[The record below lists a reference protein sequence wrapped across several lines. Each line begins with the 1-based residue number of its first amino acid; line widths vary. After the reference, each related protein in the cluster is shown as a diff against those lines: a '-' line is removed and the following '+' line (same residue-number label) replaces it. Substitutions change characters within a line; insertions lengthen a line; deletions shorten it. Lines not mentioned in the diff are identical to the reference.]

1 MKKIASNIGTI
12 STIHEIKN
20 ALFGDWKSTTGC
32 RYDVY
37 AEDDGSVRVC
47 KHKVM
52 TTEAIE
58 AASEWLSKNKA
69 VYGSKTVAY
78 TYLNGIKAII
88 VCAYLSNGKVTTGTA
103 KFNEKDPY
111 YSTTLGKA
119 LAYSRA
125 SGEKL
130 PFEVAEYLGIQ
141 Q

>member
-1 MKKIASNIGTI
+1 MKKIANNVYAI
-12 STIHEIKN
+12 SMLSAIRKAIAT
-20 ALFGDWKSTTGC
+20 GD

-37 AEDDGSVRVC
+37 AEDNGTIRVC

-52 TTEAIE
+52 TSEAIE
-58 AASEWLSKNKA
+58 AASEWLSKNEA
-69 VYGSKTVAY
+69 VYGSETVAY
-78 TYLNGIKAII
+78 TYLNGLDAIT

-111 YSTTLGKA
+111 YSVTLGKA

-130 PFEVAEYLGIQ
+130 PSEVAEYLGIQ